1 MGPSE
6 FKAYARRRKAK
17 TEGPAENS
25 DPGGLTR
32 GQHITEDDPA
42 GRLLSLELD
51 VAEALADF
59 WRMAHRLPQEHEA
72 LRWPCKRRRTAL
84 IIKKD
89 TVLPSNR
96 VKEEPEDA
104 LSAVQKNR
112 SGCTIGRDSSTSD
125 RDEIESL
132 RCSKDSSLFE
142 SRAQS
147 PSSPLPS
154 LQGPF
159 QTSGDMKSAFQRV
172 LPLAPCLVT
181 VKTEI
186 EDMHCERLAMGRRQM
201 SIHLKAKAYKSI
213 AFKAAVKME
222 PKREHDAGCS
232 EELEVKSVP
241 GAENHEA
248 AGPLSLIKA
257 KSALNEKEKEARR
270 LRRIQANRESARQT
284 IRKKQVLC
292 EDLTRKASTLAL
304 ENESMRQKRGSLLQ
318 ELITLKVHNHH
329 LKQQLEVRSSG
340 DSGQDSVEASPK
352 MLSDSANIPASQA
365 PSLSYAGMPPPA
377 FIWAMAAAAA
387 AAAAANQ
394 AHTHTSQEIW
404 DPSFAL
410 QHQSGSFVLPSLP
423 VCKQTSVPEII
434 EQTRERACSG
444 DGSPTSTE
452 LSQKERDSVCAKSSA
467 LEVQCGDSLRKAAL
481 PCLEY
486 ANGDLSR
493 KSSCDLSTQAGR
505 CLLPQATAATKPEP
519 NALPGIAASSKSKNC
534 ITGWKMAQGA
544 ASGYSYSG
552 SVAGFLGRNPQT
564 LVMKGYAA
572 MVAAEARKRRK
583 ELTRSKFSRG
593 RAMRAAAVS

>member
-1 MGPSE
+1 MGPTE
-6 FKAYARRRKAK
+6 FKAYARRRKVK
-17 TEGPAENS
+17 KEGPGENS

-32 GQHITEDDPA
+32 GRHITEDDRA

-84 IIKKD
+84 IFKKD
-89 TVLPSNR
+89 SVVPSNR

-104 LSAVQKNR
+104 LSAVKKNR
-112 SGCTIGRDSSTSD
+112 SGSTIGRDSFTSD

-154 LQGPF
+154 LPGPL

-186 EDMHCERLAMGRRQM
+186 EDMHCERLAMGHRQM
-201 SIHLKAKAYKSI
+201 STHPKAKTYKSI
-213 AFKAAVKME
+213 AYKAAVKME
-222 PKREHDAGCS
+222 PKGEHDACS
-232 EELEVKSVP
+232 EGLEVKSVAA
-241 GAENHEA
+241 AENHE

-292 EDLTRKASTLAL
+292 EDLTRKASTLTL
-304 ENESMRQKRGSLLQ
+304 ENESMRQKRDSLLK
-318 ELITLKVHNHH
+318 ELISLKVHNHH

-352 MLSDSANIPASQA
+352 MPSDSANIPASQA
-365 PSLSYAGMPPPA
+365 PSCLSYAGMPPPA
-377 FIWAMAAAAA
+377 FIWAMAAASAA
-387 AAAAANQ
+387 AAAVNQ
-394 AHTHTSQEIW
+394 ARTHNSQEIW

-410 QHQSGSFVLPSLP
+410 QHQNGLFVLPSLP
-423 VCKQTSVPEII
+423 VCKQTSVPEVI
-434 EQTRERACSG
+434 EQTREGACSG
-444 DGSPTSTE
+444 DGSPTSTD
-452 LSQKERDSVCAKSSA
+452 LSKKERDSVCAKSSA
-467 LEVQCGDSLRKAAL
+467 LEVHCGDSLRKAAL
-481 PCLEY
+481 SCLEY

-493 KSSCDLSTQAGR
+493 KSSCDLSTQAGG
-505 CLLPQATAATKPEP
+505 CLLPQATAATKPEL

-534 ITGWKMAQGA
+534 STGWKMAQGA

-552 SVAGFLGRNPQT
+552 SVAGFLERNPQA

-572 MVAAEARKRRK
+572 MVAAEARQRRK
-583 ELTRSKFSRG
+583 ELTRSKFSRA
-593 RAMRAAAVS
+593 RAMRPAAVS